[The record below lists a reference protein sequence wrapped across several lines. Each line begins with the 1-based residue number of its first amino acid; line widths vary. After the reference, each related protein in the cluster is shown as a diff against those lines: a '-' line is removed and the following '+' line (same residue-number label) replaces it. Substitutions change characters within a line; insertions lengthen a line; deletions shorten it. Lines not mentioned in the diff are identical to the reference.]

1 MEDNMSLPQL
11 SNVSFGM
18 WEHLL
23 NYIWVTVAL
32 NRPQIWWYMVSF
44 LNHIA
49 SILSE
54 RGLTCGA
61 VYPLFHC

>member
-1 MEDNMSLPQL
+1 
-11 SNVSFGM
+11 
-18 WEHLL
+18 
-23 NYIWVTVAL
+23 
-32 NRPQIWWYMVSF
+32 MVSF

-61 VYPLFHC
+61 IYPLCYYDLVENEPLLRTHWVSFLLVIMRFLIALVC